1 MSITRINSLGIT
13 DGTIV
18 NGDISAS
25 AAIDA
30 TKLSGVTSDY
40 VLLATTDA
48 SSSATVS
55 FDGYFSS
62 TYKTYI
68 IYWSELYGATD
79 GIDLRIRLRKSN
91 ADITGNVYNFIYYFL
106 NLVLSTGS
114 TSSGV
119 GGTGRTSFIR
129 IADWNGDNGGTYR
142 ESGYVII
149 QNANISAYKN
159 ITGVSHTFS
168 SDLATYNATFFNS
181 LLEDSASLSGITFYK
196 TSGNITSGNFKLYGL
211 K

>member
-1 MSITRINSLGIT
+1 MALTKIQSLGIT

-18 NGDISAS
+18 NADINAS

-48 SSSATVS
+48 SSSASVS

-62 TYKTYI
+62 TYKNYI
-68 IYWSELYGATD
+68 VYWSELYGATD
-79 GIDLRIRLRKSN
+79 ATSLRIRLRKSN
-91 ADITGNVYNFIYYFL
+91 ADITGNVYNNIYYFL
-106 NLVLSTGS
+106 NLTLSTGS
-114 TSSGV
+114 TTSAV
-119 GGTGRTSFIR
+119 GGTGRTSAAR
-129 IADWNGDNGGTYR
+129 ISDWDGDNNGTYR
-142 ESGYVII
+142 ESGYVIL

-159 ITGVSHTFS
+159 FTGVSHTFS
-168 SDLATYNATFFNS
+168 GDTTIYNATFFNVMV
-181 LLEDSASLSGITFYK
+181 EDSASLSGISFFR
-196 TSGNITSGNFKLYGL
+196 TSGNIAAGNFKLYGL